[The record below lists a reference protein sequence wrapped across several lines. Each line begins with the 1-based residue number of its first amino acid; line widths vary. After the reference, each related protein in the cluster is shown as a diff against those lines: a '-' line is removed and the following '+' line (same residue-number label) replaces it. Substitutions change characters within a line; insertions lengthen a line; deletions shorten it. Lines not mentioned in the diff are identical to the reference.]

1 MKQIFKTGLVAAAVA
16 LSSSV
21 FAAEQLNIDQ
31 STFQAMTT
39 DSVLPSQGSWVSF
52 TLNGKKS
59 GDLAIEFD
67 TSVPSIG
74 SFAAYCLDLSKTL
87 NTPGM
92 YNFSTQQI
100 DSVARL
106 FDVAGFNGNA
116 WATDG
121 VTGTESSALQ
131 VAIWEVMH
139 DSLATANLDTGN
151 LFFTS
156 INSTVKSQ
164 ANGFLSAAAAL
175 NAGDYTADVRVFTPV
190 DGFSSQPLVT
200 TVPEPSTYAMLAAC
214 LGIVGLVARRK
225 SA

>member
-16 LSSSV
+16 LSSSA
-21 FAAEQLNIDQ
+21 FAAEQLNIEQ
-31 STFQAMTT
+31 SQFELMTT
-39 DSVLPSQGSWVSF
+39 DSVMPSDGSWVSYN
-52 TLNGKKS
+52 LNGKRG

-67 TSVPSIG
+67 TTVPSIG
-74 SFAAYCLDLSKTL
+74 SFASYCLDLSAVL

-92 YNFSTQQI
+92 YNYSTQQV

-106 FDVAGFNGNA
+106 FTVAGFNGND
-116 WATDG
+116 WANDG

-164 ANGFLSAAAAL
+164 AIDFLSAAAAL
-175 NAGDYTADVRVFTPV
+175 NPGQYSADVRVFTPV
-190 DGFSSQPLVT
+190 DGFASQPLVT